1 MIDKVKA
8 YYTDLVDRA
17 VKSAA
22 QAAILAL
29 GADQLNVLDAD
40 WKTVGGFALGGAV
53 LSALTNLGQRG
64 LLGREG

>member
-1 MIDKVKA
+1 MKLKA

-22 QAAILAL
+22 QASVLAL

-40 WKTVGGFALGGAV
+40 WKVVGGFAAGAAA
-53 LSALTNLGQRG
+53 LSVLTNLGQRG
-64 LLGREG
+64 LFGRDA

>member
-1 MIDKVKA
+1 MLDKMKA

-17 VKSAA
+17 AKSAA
-22 QAAILAL
+22 QAAVLAL

-40 WKTVGGFALGGAV
+40 WKVVGGFALGGAV

-64 LLGREG
+64 LFGRE